1 MKGGLF
7 MPQIML
13 AGISKSFKIL
23 QRPEG
28 RFGVLKGAFARETK
42 IIQALDDLHFQIQ
55 EGELVGYIGPNGA
68 GKSTTVKIMSGIL
81 TPDRGECRILGRTP
95 WKERVA
101 HVSQIGV
108 VFGQRSQ
115 LWWDLPV
122 NDSFQLLKDIY
133 NVPVKEYQKRLTE
146 LTEALDISGLLKI
159 PVRQLSLGQRM
170 RCEMAASLIHSPKIL
185 FLDEPTI
192 GLDAVSKLALRDFLK
207 KENQQK
213 GITVI
218 LTTHDM
224 DDIEALCNRVMVIG
238 HGKLLYDGELPGLK
252 NRFAPLHR
260 IKATL
265 LHEVPPCP
273 LEGAERIEADGKI
286 WTILFNPSLTATYEM
301 IERIARQL
309 PLKDIAMEEENI
321 DGIIA
326 RMYKKMCL
334 I

>member
-1 MKGGLF
+1 
-7 MPQIML
+7 MPQIVL

-28 RFGVLKGAFARETK
+28 RFGVLRGAFKRETK
-42 IIQALDDLHFQIQ
+42 IITALDELHFQID

-81 TPDRGECRILGRTP
+81 TPDRGECTILGRVP
-95 WKERVA
+95 WKERIA

-122 NDSFQLLKDIY
+122 NDSFGLLKDIY
-133 NVPVKEYQKRLTE
+133 NVPEKEYQKRLTE
-146 LTEALDISGLLKI
+146 LVDTLDISGLLKI

-170 RCEMAASLIHSPKIL
+170 RCEMAASLIHSPRIL

-207 KENQQK
+207 KENRQK
-213 GITVI
+213 GITII

-224 DDIEALCNRVMVIG
+224 DDIEALCSRVMVIG
-238 HGKLLYDGELPGLK
+238 HGKLLYDGELQVLK

-265 LHEVPPCP
+265 FHEVEACP
-273 LEGAERIEADGKI
+273 LEGAERIETDGNM
-286 WTILFNPSLTATYEM
+286 WTIFFDPSITAAYTM

-309 PLKDIAMEEENI
+309 PLKDISMEEENI

-326 RMYKKMCL
+326 QMYKEMCL
-334 I
+334 T